1 MFLECSDP
9 EDSFLFRP
17 ARAVKRFKKQGGRQD
32 VEMKLEIFP
41 SHS

>member
-1 MFLECSDP
+1 MLLECSDP

-17 ARAVKRFKKQGGRQD
+17 ARADRRLKKQGGRQD
-32 VEMKLEIFP
+32 VEMKLEMFP

>member
-1 MFLECSDP
+1 MLLEYSDP

-17 ARAVKRFKKQGGRQD
+17 ACAVKRLKKQGGRQD

-41 SHS
+41 SRS

>member
-1 MFLECSDP
+1 MLLECSDP

-17 ARAVKRFKKQGGRQD
+17 AHAVKRLKKQGRRQD
-32 VEMKLEIFP
+32 VEMKLEIFL

>member
-1 MFLECSDP
+1 MLLDSSDP

-17 ARAVKRFKKQGGRQD
+17 ARAVKKAGGGRQD
-32 VEMKLEIFP
+32 VEMEIFP